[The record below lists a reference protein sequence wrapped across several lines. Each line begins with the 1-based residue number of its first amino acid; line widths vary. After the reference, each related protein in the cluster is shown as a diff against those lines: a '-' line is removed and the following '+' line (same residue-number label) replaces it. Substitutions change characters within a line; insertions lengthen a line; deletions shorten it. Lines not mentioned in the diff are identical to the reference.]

1 MAWSILSS
9 EWQQCLHRWIGG
21 YAERGV
27 ANRMNEL
34 EAFTCSIFPSAGRL
48 NTHKVENLPLVV
60 RDEEYMHK
68 FFQLVTPPTHPPTR
82 SVPLASTTFFT
93 FHTLLK
99 GSSTSFSF
107 TNVASDDNTPY
118 ILWVVVTVGSTRT
131 TVRRKIWIPGKKPIK
146 HPSTVDLIVNSFIA
160 WNKKIPAVLGRYNLA
175 WDLVISVTRASRLIL
190 GDHCMHVQQLMS
202 RITIMN
208 I

>member
-1 MAWSILSS
+1 
-9 EWQQCLHRWIGG
+9 
-21 YAERGV
+21 
-27 ANRMNEL
+27 MNEL

-60 RDEEYMHK
+60 RDEEHMHK
-68 FFQLVTPPTHPPTR
+68 IRFFQLVTQPPKNLCLSFNH
-82 SVPLASTTFFT
+82 FFT
-93 FHTLLK
+93 LHTLLK

-118 ILWVVVTVGSTRT
+118 ILRVVVTVGSTRT
-131 TVRRKIWIPGKKPIK
+131 AVRRKIWIPGKKPIK

-175 WDLVISVTRASRLIL
+175 
-190 GDHCMHVQQLMS
+190 
-202 RITIMN
+202 
-208 I
+208 